1 MQNVCAVAKG
11 GIIHVVKHFFSFFSG
26 IPCAFILVLVPLTAS
41 SACLASPVWF
51 FLHYFACF
59 APFFASPI
67 YHLFMCHRSG
77 QDTYHKLLTFDV
89 CGVWVIN
96 AFGGLCGIRSALY
109 CLPFWSTLSLTL
121 YTAISLLSVYLI
133 LIATSAKGRFKPFL
147 VFGIMRYFFVA
158 VRLSLFALG
167 WNCTLNA
174 VPFYIAMDLLAF
186 IGGALNV
193 ARIPERW
200 FPGKCDIIGNSHQI
214 MHVLTVL
221 SVVCLHVG
229 SVADFNSMQQTV
241 CH

>member
-1 MQNVCAVAKG
+1 
-11 GIIHVVKHFFSFFSG
+11 
-26 IPCAFILVLVPLTAS
+26 
-41 SACLASPVWF
+41 
-51 FLHYFACF
+51 
-59 APFFASPI
+59 
-67 YHLFMCHRSG
+67 MCHRSG

-121 YTAISLLSVYLI
+121 YTAISLLSIYLI
-133 LIATSAKGRFKPFL
+133 LIATSAKGRFKPLL
-147 VFGIMRYFFVA
+147 VFGIMRYFFVV
-158 VRLSLFALG
+158 VRLSLFALD
-167 WNCTLNA
+167 WKCTLNA

-221 SVVCLHVG
+221 SVACLHVG
-229 SVADFNSMQQTV
+229 SVADFNWMQQTV